1 MKKSKP
7 STNTPT
13 TKTTSVANLPK
24 RSATW
29 FFNKAM
35 PSLSSQNLSKS
46 LNKLNKSGRVQEK
59 EWLLLGEPS
68 SPLARPQNE
77 DEDMNAESA
86 ILSDSTSDVDC
97 IAKVDHAGSESSD
110 EDEEDID
117 SIVEE
122 FQQKLKIS
130 ATGLKD
136 INLKIPTVNSWRC
149 SIICVIMII
158 LSSILS
164 AIGFNTKNVLLISLS
179 ILIILIT
186 NLLSLW
192 IPKYSYSYATPS
204 TFTCSMSIFSSSIL
218 VSFLSLDSWLAIIF
232 WLLSGTVLV
241 VQSLVNCDVLCCL
254 CLDYQHDDDEA
265 TIVIEEHLGAINANN
280 ITTARIHFKNPP
292 KGMSIINHVQRS

>member
-1 MKKSKP
+1 
-7 STNTPT
+7 
-13 TKTTSVANLPK
+13 
-24 RSATW
+24 
-29 FFNKAM
+29 M

-46 LNKLNKSGRVQEK
+46 LNKLNKSGRVEER

-77 DEDMNAESA
+77 DEELNAESS
-86 ILSDSTSDVDC
+86 ILSGESDVDC
-97 IAKVDHAGSESSD
+97 IAKIENAGSESS
-110 EDEEDID
+110 EEEEDID

-149 SIICVIMII
+149 SIVCVLLII

-164 AIGFNTKNVLLISLS
+164 AIGLNNGNILLISLS

-192 IPKYSYSYATPS
+192 IPKYTYSYATPS
-204 TFTCSMSIFSSSIL
+204 TFICSMSIFSCSIL
-218 VSFLSLDSWLAIIF
+218 ISFMTLDSWLAVIF
-232 WLLSGTVLV
+232 WLLSGLILV

-254 CLDYQHDDDEA
+254 CLDYPRDDEA
-265 TIVIEEHLGAINANN
+265 TIVMEEHLGTINANG
-280 ITTARIHFKNPP
+280 ITQATIHFKNPP